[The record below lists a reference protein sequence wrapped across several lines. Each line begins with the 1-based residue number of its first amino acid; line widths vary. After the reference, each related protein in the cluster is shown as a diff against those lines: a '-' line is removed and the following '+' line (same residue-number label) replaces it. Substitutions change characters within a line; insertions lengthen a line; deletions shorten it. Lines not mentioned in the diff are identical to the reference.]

1 MVAHFLVRNLK
12 VAFLTIQ
19 SSLSINL
26 LIKPASLLF
35 SQLIQVISATFR
47 FFILQMSKILMAF
60 SCSFGL
66 LLTDSTILLA
76 AKLSVCQNSELF

>member
-19 SSLSINL
+19 SLLSINL

-60 SCSFGL
+60 SCSSGL